1 VEKEDWRAKVIV
13 EAKRKMMYLFRHLYL
28 VIKNIC
34 NGVWLN
40 YGDIEL
46 TVWKSFFRDVSDA
59 LVEGLYTNVENYT
72 VLKKIS
78 YIFDLVRYQ
87 AFQHKTTD
95 YKKTYMIIKLYSTI
109 CNHAHHST
117 LISQQKRDKKIIY
130 T

>member
-13 EAKRKMMYLFRHLYL
+13 EAKRKMMYPFRHLYL

-87 AFQHKTTD
+87 AFQHNTD